1 MQLAELDDL
10 PTAELKT
17 RWKTYFGDDP
27 PRFNRQFLIK
37 RLAYRIQELAYGG
50 LSESVRKRMKDL
62 LDDEGYDELG
72 LRSQPKKKKSS
83 EIFLPG
89 TMLVR
94 EWQDERHEVIV
105 SEDGE
110 LRLSRRAVSFAVGG
124 GACNHWNTLERPEIF
139 PMSREEPM
147 NHVHGGLRKRKEK
160 GRNGKRASIVRCAI
174 YTRKSTS
181 ENLDTDFNSLDA
193 QREACE
199 LYIQSQAQEGW
210 TILPNRYDDGV
221 VSGAT
226 MERPAVAAPAAG
238 GGGGIHRRDRG
249 LSP

>member
-1 MQLAELDDL
+1 MNQTKRTEKTKPSILMQLAELDDL

-105 SEDGE
+105 SEDG
-110 LRLSRRAVSFAVGG
+110 SFAYRDVPY
-124 GACNHWNTLERPEIF
+124 R
-139 PMSREEPM
+139 
-147 NHVHGGLRKRKEK
+147 
-160 GRNGKRASIVRCAI
+160 
-174 YTRKSTS
+174 
-181 ENLDTDFNSLDA
+181 SL
-193 QREACE
+193 
-199 LYIQSQAQEGW
+199 S
-210 TILPNRYDDGV
+210 
-221 VSGAT
+221 
-226 MERPAVAAPAAG
+226 AVARAITGTRWNGPKFF
-238 GGGGIHRRDRG
+238 RCREKNR
-249 LSP
+249 